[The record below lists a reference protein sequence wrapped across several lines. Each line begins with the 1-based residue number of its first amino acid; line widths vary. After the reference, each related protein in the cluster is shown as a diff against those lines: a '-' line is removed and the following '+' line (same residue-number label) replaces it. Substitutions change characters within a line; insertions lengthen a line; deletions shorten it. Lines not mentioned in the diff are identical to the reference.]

1 MSGPDIFISYNR
13 QERTAARLFAESF
26 EKEGF
31 SVWWDAVLHSG
42 ETFDEV
48 IERQLRAAKAVVVLW
63 SPRSVTSRWVR
74 AEATQADRANKLVP
88 VMIEP
93 CTLPII
99 FELTHTADLSDWKGE
114 RSDAVWHSLVSD
126 LRRHIGPPKEEIPVQ
141 AAPAKQ
147 PETQQPAAPVG
158 APPIE
163 AKPEAPAPSPPVE
176 AKEEVPAP
184 APPVEAKPD
193 APAPSP
199 PVEAQAEARAP
210 EPEKQDEK
218 AKANGKALKAS
229 QEDLAQALEK
239 FSKAHGSVLLEPT
252 HAEESQTKFFKQ
264 SDEFRQAEGPVHC
277 LRRVHAPDG
286 EAPYVVGPAGLK
298 IGRTAPAD
306 IVAAEPS
313 VSRQHC
319 VVEFAADKLRV
330 TDLNSTNGTYI
341 DNKRVEGSQ
350 ILPVGSV
357 LRVGNVSFEHEVHD
371 RADFEQ
377 QKGALGFNLG
387 PNDREPRTARSS

>member
-1 MSGPDIFISYNR
+1 
-13 QERTAARLFAESF
+13 
-26 EKEGF
+26 
-31 SVWWDAVLHSG
+31 
-42 ETFDEV
+42 
-48 IERQLRAAKAVVVLW
+48 
-63 SPRSVTSRWVR
+63 
-74 AEATQADRANKLVP
+74 
-88 VMIEP
+88 MIEP

-126 LRRHIGPPKEEIPVQ
+126 LRRHIGPAKEETPVQ
-141 AAPAKQ
+141 AAPEKQ
-147 PETQQPAAPVG
+147 PEAPQPAAPVATPPVVEAKPEAAAP
-158 APPIE
+158 APPVVE
-163 AKPEAPAPSPPVE
+163 AKPEAPAS
-176 AKEEVPAP
+176 
-184 APPVEAKPD
+184 APPVEAKAAD
-193 APAPSP
+193 L
-199 PVEAQAEARAP
+199 Q
-210 EPEKQDEK
+210 PEKQEEK
-218 AKANGKALKAS
+218 AKTNGKALKAS

-264 SDEFRQAEGPVHC
+264 SDEFRQTEGGNVHC
-277 LRRVHAPDG
+277 LRRIHAPDG

-306 IVAAEPS
+306 IVASEPS

-319 VVEFAADKLRV
+319 VIEFAADKLRV

-371 RADFEQ
+371 RAEFERQ
-377 QKGALGFNLG
+377 NDPPGFNLG
-387 PNDREPRTARSS
+387 SNDQEPRTARSS